1 MAGMRMSLPG
11 MAKTAAR
18 ALRSSRDDHACY
30 SAHSVCEL
38 VDNLRI
44 LKDGGCTVEEFF
56 ATYVFDSGTVETKLA
71 KQAKPRDY
79 YCMRD
84 ETGLDPD
91 QVLREQE
98 HV

>member
-1 MAGMRMSLPG
+1 MSLPG
-11 MAKTAAR
+11 LAKTAAR
-18 ALRSSRDDHACY
+18 ALRSSRDDMACY

-56 ATYVFDSGTVETKLA
+56 ATYVFDSKGEKKLA
-71 KQAKPRDY
+71 DGVHTRDY

-84 ETGLDPD
+84 EPEETDED
-91 QVLREQE
+91 EAA
-98 HV
+98 